1 MKLKWKSNNLE
12 HIIMMTY
19 SKENKKDLS
28 KTWKTIRSISKV
40 RRKIKSPTFTLKH
53 DGALLYPV
61 KMVKTFNSFLTNIEP
76 SIAKRNPKRKKSSI
90 TYLKNK
96 VWKSFCFYPTTSDE
110 II

>member
-1 MKLKWKSNNLE
+1 
-12 HIIMMTY
+12 MMTY

-61 KMVKTFNSFLTNIEP
+61 KIVETFNSFLTNIEP

-90 TYLKNK
+90 TYPKNK
-96 VWKSFCFYPTTSDE
+96 V
-110 II
+110 